1 MMRTIL
7 QSQLLPPPPIKLRHS
22 SLLFSPSQ
30 HSRPN
35 LKFTSKSSPSP
46 PTITMASIKVHG
58 VPMSTAT
65 MRVLAALYE
74 KELEFELI
82 PVDMRAGAHKQEPFL
97 SLNPF
102 GQIPALQDE
111 YIGDEY
117 SEKGEKLMCPGCNKV
132 KALTKVW
139 LNVEGQQFDPIAS
152 KIAFERIFKG
162 MFGMTTDPAAVQ
174 ELEGKLVRV
183 LDIYEARLSKSE
195 FLACDCFTLAD
206 LHHLPVIHYLM
217 GTDSKALFESRPKVC
232 EWVKKITA
240 RPAWAKVV
248 DLQKQ

>member
-1 MMRTIL
+1 MRTIL

-97 SLNPF
+97 SLNVSPPCLF
-102 GQIPALQDE
+102 SWSSSD
-111 YIGDEY
+111 
-117 SEKGEKLMCPGCNKV
+117 
-132 KALTKVW
+132 LT
-139 LNVEGQQFDPIAS
+139 FIS
-152 KIAFERIFKG
+152 FF
-162 MFGMTTDPAAVQ
+162 F
-174 ELEGKLVRV
+174 
-183 LDIYEARLSKSE
+183 
-195 FLACDCFTLAD
+195 
-206 LHHLPVIHYLM
+206 
-217 GTDSKALFESRPKVC
+217 
-232 EWVKKITA
+232 
-240 RPAWAKVV
+240 
-248 DLQKQ
+248 

>member
-1 MMRTIL
+1 
-7 QSQLLPPPPIKLRHS
+7 
-22 SLLFSPSQ
+22 
-30 HSRPN
+30 
-35 LKFTSKSSPSP
+35 
-46 PTITMASIKVHG
+46 
-58 VPMSTAT
+58 
-65 MRVLAALYE
+65 
-74 KELEFELI
+74 
-82 PVDMRAGAHKQEPFL
+82 
-97 SLNPF
+97 
-102 GQIPALQDE
+102 
-111 YIGDEY
+111 
-117 SEKGEKLMCPGCNKV
+117 MCPGCNKV